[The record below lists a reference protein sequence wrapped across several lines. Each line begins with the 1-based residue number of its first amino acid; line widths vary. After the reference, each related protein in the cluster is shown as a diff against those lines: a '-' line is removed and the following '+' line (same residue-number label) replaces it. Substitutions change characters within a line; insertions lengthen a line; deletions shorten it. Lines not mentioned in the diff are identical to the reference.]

1 VARLAVLT
9 VVAAVAP
16 QRRLQEGDE
25 HQDDDGDEGQ
35 RDEDVL
41 VDEEQAHFPHALARG
56 LVNGTALQRK
66 RAPWLCCRSM
76 RGNVLVIAV
85 GDLDLCHLSQLL
97 CCGLRYHG
105 PCRRLVRLYETEFC
119 I

>member
-1 VARLAVLT
+1 MLT

-85 GDLDLCHLSQLL
+85 GLGVSVIWVN
-97 CCGLRYHG
+97 CCVADCGTMDPAGVSYAYTKLNFVFR
-105 PCRRLVRLYETEFC
+105 
-119 I
+119 

>member
-1 VARLAVLT
+1 MLT

-41 VDEEQAHFPHALARG
+41 VDGEQAHLPHALA
-56 LVNGTALQRK
+56 A
-66 RAPWLCCRSM
+66 W
-76 RGNVLVIAV
+76 
-85 GDLDLCHLSQLL
+85 
-97 CCGLRYHG
+97 
-105 PCRRLVRLYETEFC
+105 
-119 I
+119 

>member
-1 VARLAVLT
+1 MLT

-85 GDLDLCHLSQLL
+85 GDLESLSS
-97 CCGLRYHG
+97 GSTAVLRTAV
-105 PCRRLVRLYETEFC
+105 PWTLQASRTLIRN
-119 I
+119 